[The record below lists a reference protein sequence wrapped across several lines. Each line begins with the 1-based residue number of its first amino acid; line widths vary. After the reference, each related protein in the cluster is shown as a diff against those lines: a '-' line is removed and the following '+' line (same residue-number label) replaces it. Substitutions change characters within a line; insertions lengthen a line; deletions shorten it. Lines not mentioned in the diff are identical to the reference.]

1 MRNTT
6 NPASN
11 LTQGATSKHGMEEM
25 AKLLPI
31 AVAITLTNGLVFF
44 MFYKRKS
51 LHNSSNYLLLGLAVC
66 DFLTGTVSIPFYLI
80 FFFDVVPSNSTM
92 RKDFAHS
99 VYTLHTLMA
108 VSAAYHILV
117 ITTEKYLA
125 ITQPLRHHLVTKK
138 TVFKVL
144 AGIWVLSGFIAVI
157 PFAWRETQSQFLWY
171 IVHSATCL
179 VIVFLV
185 PYVFTV
191 YAYTVMFKA
200 VRARKKPWRNKDT
213 VRIQR
218 NYNTDQKC
226 LLVFAIMAATYLC
239 CWLPYFTLM
248 LMISM
253 KRQYNKTTEM
263 GTVIER
269 ASDAFLIIRFITSV
283 TNPLLYT
290 FFKRD
295 FWLAL
300 RSLSLKK
307 KYSFAVR
314 RTSTLRSFSLAYS
327 AKIRSRS
334 TDSTRSNEVG
344 SPCIE
349 LEDNVQMYEEH
360 IIVYISSV

>member
-1 MRNTT
+1 MSNTT

-11 LTQGATSKHGMEEM
+11 LTQGETSKHGMEEM

-51 LHNSSNYLLLGLAVC
+51 LRNSSNYLLLGLAVC
-66 DFLTGTVSIPFYLI
+66 DFLTGTVSIPYYLI
-80 FFFDVVPSNSTM
+80 FFFDVIPSNSTM

-144 AGIWVLSGFIAVI
+144 VGIWVLSGFIALI
-157 PFAWRETQSQFLWY
+157 PIAWRETQSQFLWY

-185 PYVFTV
+185 PYVFMV

-200 VRARKKPWRNKDT
+200 VRARKKSWRNKDT

-226 LLVFAIMAATYLC
+226 ILVFAIMAGTYLC

-248 LMISM
+248 LIIST
-253 KRQYNKTTEM
+253 RSHNKTTNL

-269 ASDAFLIIRFITSV
+269 ASDAFLIIRYITSV

-334 TDSTRSNEVG
+334 TDSTRSKEAG
-344 SPCIE
+344 SPIIE
-349 LEDNVQMYEEH
+349 FEDSVQMNEEH
-360 IIVYISSV
+360 IIVFVSSV